1 MKLCSLIPLIALV
14 TACAPTPLGSDA
26 PTPGPATEV
35 EPKAPVSAPAE
46 SETARAK
53 ALLALGLARLHT
65 GDHVEAA
72 AAFSELR
79 TLAPDSATATYN
91 LALAQYQAADLEA
104 AKQTLGS
111 VDSTSPPVRAAVARL
126 QARLAY
132 EDGDAKGE
140 QDALESALDA
150 DPADTGAAWALARA
164 TRDDSH
170 RLSLL
175 TQAHVADPDNAPIA
189 AEFGVLA
196 AASSDSEER
205 LRGLAALRALGR
217 LTDDPRAAGLLRS
230 GQLAGYVNLV
240 RSSTGYRADGEDL
253 EKRLAPAPLAEL
265 VAWRFRTR
273 QAFVTPLIELRST
286 PLQDTDALIAATWIG
301 DAGEGE
307 LPATPPDLATLDAA
321 GVLIGPNTGARTHR
335 VPVTGGRALAAL
347 AIDIDPQTE
356 LVVLR
361 DGGLTVLDGRPDWSA
376 TELPHPGLRWM
387 LPVDIEHD
395 GDADL
400 LLGDAKGDL
409 FVARNVEGLNAPTPA
424 ALPTRGPILAATAVD
439 LDGDSDTDL
448 VLGRSGQIDVLVNDR
463 LGAWAISAT
472 FRVPGTPLA
481 LRPIDHRGEGV
492 LGVAVLTDAGV
503 SVLRGGPAPSLDP
516 VATGTLT
523 PLTDSLTP
531 TDLAV
536 ADLDLDGDPDLVFA
550 GAPQS
555 ASTAGIVVAENLG
568 GGLFRLDGAATSGPL
583 PAQSGLLVGQLD
595 ADPAPDVLAWSPSAA
610 LRLSNVSTAERAW
623 LDLDLRAPPTKAPS
637 DARGVRIDVV
647 HAGRT
652 QSFEATGPWVRLSGV
667 VQPDFVTAT
676 WPNGITEYLF
686 APEPGKLHRIEL
698 VVVLEGSCPF
708 LYAWDG
714 ERYRFI
720 TDLLGVSP
728 LGIQLAPGVFAPA
741 DADEYLRLPDW
752 VADDGTVRLRFT
764 EELHEVI
771 YLDALELIA
780 VDAPTDLLAQSGEK
794 WTMPPVKGFDLRFS
808 GPLVAPMA
816 ARDGEGVD
824 ALERIRALDH
834 VYVTPVDTHP
844 RYQGTGRAVLEL
856 TAPPEIAA
864 SERPLLVL
872 TGWLHW
878 GTTSTNIALSQIPD
892 FRPAFPTLEVGDG
905 AGGWRAVE
913 STSPG
918 LPAGKTKPVL
928 VDLSGIIDP
937 ADPRIRIA
945 GDFAVAW
952 DQAGFAVATPT
963 ADVEHVITRMKP
975 TVANLEFG
983 GFSKMTR
990 VNDDAPH
997 EFDYT
1002 ERRPWPWRVSADGTE
1017 FPIGW
1022 HELHGMR
1029 TAYGPVGGL
1038 LETVD
1043 DTMVVFGTGEE
1054 IALEFD
1060 TSALPPL
1067 ADGHRRTLFLFSHGW
1082 DKDGDPNVAWGQTVL
1097 PLPFNAMEGYPYEG
1111 PYPDTQALRAFRA
1124 ETLTRYVPRDR
1135 LTALL
1140 RSEGARTPM
1149 KR

>member
-1 MKLCSLIPLIALV
+1 MKLYLFAPLAALLA
-14 TACAPTPLGSDA
+14 ACTPTPTGNEA
-26 PTPGPATEV
+26 PGPSPDTEV
-35 EPKAPVSAPAE
+35 ESAAEPSTAE
-46 SETARAK
+46 SDADQAK

-65 GDHVEAA
+65 GDNEQAA
-72 AAFSELR
+72 TAFSTLR
-79 TLAPDSATATYN
+79 ALAPDSPTATYN
-91 LALAQYQAADLEA
+91 LALAQYRGADLGS

-111 VDSTSPPVRAAVARL
+111 LAATSPPVRAAVGRL

-132 EDGDAKGE
+132 EDGDAEAE
-140 QDALESALDA
+140 QAALRAALDA
-150 DPADTGAAWALARA
+150 DPADIGAAWALSRS
-164 TRDDSH
+164 TRDDTL

-175 TQAHVADPDNAPIA
+175 TQAHLVAPQNAPIA
-189 AEFGVLA
+189 AEYGLLA
-196 AASSDSEER
+196 AESDSAEER
-205 LRGLAALRALGR
+205 SRGEAALK
-217 LTDDPRAAGLLRS
+217 GLLELSEHPDTLALLKARS
-230 GQLAGYVNLV
+230 LNAYVNLI
-240 RSSTGYRADGEDL
+240 RSSTGYRADGEEL
-253 EKRLAPAPLAEL
+253 EKRLAPAPLNDL

-273 QAFVTPLIELRST
+273 QAFVAPLLELRSAA
-286 PLQDTDALIAATWIG
+286 LEDASPYIAAAWVG
-301 DAGEGE
+301 DAGEGD
-307 LPATPPDLATLDAA
+307 LPVAPPDLATLDASGVTVGPSTGTRTGRVAVA
-321 GVLIGPNTGARTHR
+321 GGV
-335 VPVTGGRALAAL
+335 ALAAM

-361 DGGLTVLDGRPDWSA
+361 TEGLTVLDRTQDWAA
-376 TELPHPGLRWM
+376 TELPGADLRWM

-400 LLGDAKGDL
+400 LLGNANGEL
-409 FVARNVEGLNAPTPA
+409 LVSRNVEGLNAPRPA
-424 ALPTRGPILAATAVD
+424 DLPTRGPVLAASAVD
-439 LDGDSDTDL
+439 MDGDGDTDL
-448 VLGRSGQIDVLVNDR
+448 VLGRDGQIDVLLNDR
-463 LGAWAISAT
+463 LGDWSVSAT
-472 FRVPGTPLA
+472 LPSPGKPIA
-481 LRPIDHRGEGV
+481 LRPLDHRGEGI
-492 LGVAVLTDAGV
+492 LGVAVLTDLGIAI
-503 SVLRGGPAPSLDP
+503 LRGGAIPSIDP

-523 PLTDSLTP
+523 PIA
-531 TDLAV
+531 DLLAPSDFAV
-536 ADLDLDGDPDLVFA
+536 TDLDLDGDPDLVFT
-550 GAPQS
+550 GAPRG
-555 ASTAGIVVAENLG
+555 ASTAGIVLAENLG
-568 GGLFRLDGAATSGPL
+568 GGLFRVDGAATSAPL
-583 PAQSGLLVGQLD
+583 PAQSGLLVGQFD
-595 ADPAPDVLAWSPSAA
+595 TDPAPDVLVWSREGSHK
-610 LRLSNVSTAERAW
+610 LSNVSTADRAV

-647 HAGRT
+647 RAGQT
-652 QSFEATGPWVRLSGV
+652 QSFEATGPWVRLSGAKR
-667 VQPDFVTAT
+667 PDFVTAT

-686 APEPGKLHRIEL
+686 APEPGRLHRIEL

-728 LGIQLAPGVFAPA
+728 LGIQLAPGVYAPA

-752 VADDGTVRLRFT
+752 IANDGSVRLRFT

-780 VDAPTDLLAQSGEK
+780 VDAPADMLAQSGEK

-808 GPLVAPMA
+808 GTPVPPLA
-816 ARDGEGVD
+816 ARDGQGDD
-824 ALERIRALDH
+824 ALDRIRALDH
-834 VYVTPVDTHP
+834 VYVNPRDSHP

-856 TAPPEIAA
+856 TAPPEIA
-864 SERPLLVL
+864 SSKSPLLIL

-892 FRPAFPTLEVGDG
+892 FRPAFPSLEVGDG
-905 AGGWRAVE
+905 AGGWRSIEAV
-913 STSPG
+913 SPG

-928 VDLSGIIDP
+928 VDLSGVLEP
-937 ADPRIRIA
+937 SDPRIRIS

-952 DQAGFAVATPT
+952 DQAAFAVATPT
-963 ADVEHVITRMKP
+963 DDVSHLITSMKP
-975 TVANLEFG
+975 SVANLEFG

-990 VNDDAPH
+990 VNEDAPH
-997 EFDYT
+997 EFDYS

-1060 TSALPPL
+1060 TSTLPPL

-1111 PYPDTQALRAFRA
+1111 AYPDTEALRAFRA
-1124 ETLTRYVPRDR
+1124 ETLTRHVPRDR

-1140 RSEGARTPM
+1140 RSEGAR
-1149 KR
+1149 R